1 MISEVTLESLEAM
14 VHLEKKQ
21 HSASSHIFPPTSPPP
36 PHPPPKIPH
45 TRSNGAF
52 SQDVISKQCFAHS
65 NKARIGLLS
74 VDLHSVLTTPP
85 SVPSMQST
93 PIDELL
99 FYLMTAWKGYCLFLY
114 KVLFLLV
121 QCLFSILNLPWL
133 FVLSNSKY

>member
-1 MISEVTLESLEAM
+1 MPFLNSVL
-14 VHLEKKQ
+14 
-21 HSASSHIFPPTSPPP
+21 
-36 PHPPPKIPH
+36 H
-45 TRSNGAF
+45 TRTKHELVCL
-52 SQDVISKQCFAHS
+52 Q
-65 NKARIGLLS
+65 L
-74 VDLHSVLTTPP
+74 DLHLVLTTPP

-114 KVLFLLV
+114 KVLLVLV

>member
-1 MISEVTLESLEAM
+1 MPFLNSVL
-14 VHLEKKQ
+14 
-21 HSASSHIFPPTSPPP
+21 
-36 PHPPPKIPH
+36 H
-45 TRSNGAF
+45 TRTKHELVCLVS
-52 SQDVISKQCFAHS
+52 
-65 NKARIGLLS
+65 
-74 VDLHSVLTTPP
+74 DLHSVLTTPP

-114 KVLFLLV
+114 KVLLVLV